1 MLSAGW
7 IGADYIF
14 YTKKKRFLN
23 NFLYLCSKLNI
34 QTYEEEI
41 ISYIIGILGCIIIDA
56 AFVAIAIHHE
66 APVSD
71 YILMGIF
78 LPIIDVAFLVIGS
91 LGFEKSGNKCLVI
104 KLPGTVDDDSLP
116 KLK

>member
-1 MLSAGW
+1 M
-7 IGADYIF
+7 
-14 YTKKKRFLN
+14 KKK
-23 NFLYLCSKLNI
+23 
-34 QTYEEEI
+34 I

-56 AFVAIAIHHE
+56 TFIALAIHID

-78 LPIIDVAFLVIGS
+78 LPIVDVAFLVFGS
-91 LGFEKSGNKCLVI
+91 LCLKKSENKCLVI
-104 KLPGTVDDDSLP
+104 KLPGTVDDDELP

>member
-1 MLSAGW
+1 M
-7 IGADYIF
+7 
-14 YTKKKRFLN
+14 KKKIKV
-23 NFLYLCSKLNI
+23 YS
-34 QTYEEEI
+34 
-41 ISYIIGILGCIIIDA
+41 IGVLVCIIFDV
-56 AFVAIAIHHE
+56 AFVAAAIYHE

-91 LGFEKSGNKCLVI
+91 LGFEKSENECLVI

>member
-1 MLSAGW
+1 MKKEIKSLF
-7 IGADYIF
+7 YNVIF
-14 YTKKKRFLN
+14 
-23 NFLYLCSKLNI
+23 
-34 QTYEEEI
+34 
-41 ISYIIGILGCIIIDA
+41 CIIIDTC
-56 AFVAIAIHHE
+56 FVAIAIYNE

-78 LPIIDVAFLVIGS
+78 LPIVDFLFLV
-91 LGFEKSGNKCLVI
+91 LVGFTLEKDLGNKCLVI

>member
-1 MLSAGW
+1 M
-7 IGADYIF
+7 
-14 YTKKKRFLN
+14 KKK
-23 NFLYLCSKLNI
+23 
-34 QTYEEEI
+34 I

-71 YILMGIF
+71 YILMCIF
-78 LPIIDVAFLVIGS
+78 LPIVDIAFLVFGS
-91 LGFEKSGNKCLVI
+91 LCFEKSRNECLVI
-104 KLPGTVDDDSLP
+104 KLPVVVDDDSLP

>member
-1 MLSAGW
+1 M
-7 IGADYIF
+7 
-14 YTKKKRFLN
+14 KKK
-23 NFLYLCSKLNI
+23 
-34 QTYEEEI
+34 I

-56 AFVAIAIHHE
+56 AFVAIAIYHE

-78 LPIIDVAFLVIGS
+78 LTIADIALLVFGS
-91 LGFEKSGNKCLVI
+91 LCFEKSGNKCLVI

>member
-1 MLSAGW
+1 M
-7 IGADYIF
+7 
-14 YTKKKRFLN
+14 KKK
-23 NFLYLCSKLNI
+23 
-34 QTYEEEI
+34 I
-41 ISYIIGILGCIIIDA
+41 ISYIIGILGYIIIDA
-56 AFVAIAIHHE
+56 AFVAIAIYHE

-78 LPIIDVAFLVIGS
+78 LPIVNITFLVFGS
-91 LGFEKSGNKCLVI
+91 SCFEKSGNKCLVM

>member
-1 MLSAGW
+1 M
-7 IGADYIF
+7 
-14 YTKKKRFLN
+14 KKK
-23 NFLYLCSKLNI
+23 
-34 QTYEEEI
+34 I

-56 AFVAIAIHHE
+56 AFVAIAIYHE

-78 LPIIDVAFLVIGS
+78 LPIIDFLFLVLVGVC
-91 LGFEKSGNKCLVI
+91 FEKPGNKCLVI
-104 KLPGTVDDDSLP
+104 KLPGTVDNDKLP

>member
-1 MLSAGW
+1 M
-7 IGADYIF
+7 
-14 YTKKKRFLN
+14 KK
-23 NFLYLCSKLNI
+23 
-34 QTYEEEI
+34 EI
-41 ISYIIGILGCIIIDA
+41 IAYIIGILGCLIIDSV
-56 AFVAIAIHHE
+56 FVAIAIHNE

-78 LPIIDVAFLVIGS
+78 FPIIDFLFLV
-91 LGFEKSGNKCLVI
+91 LVGFVLEKDLGNKCLVI

>member
-1 MLSAGW
+1 M
-7 IGADYIF
+7 
-14 YTKKKRFLN
+14 KKK
-23 NFLYLCSKLNI
+23 
-34 QTYEEEI
+34 I
-41 ISYIIGILGCIIIDA
+41 IAYTIGILGCIIIDA

-78 LPIIDVAFLVIGS
+78 LPIVDFLFLVLVG
-91 LGFEKSGNKCLVI
+91 LTFEDSENECLVI